1 MPVHENTTRMAPQLH
16 IGLVKVRG
24 KMLNRYIRA
33 GIGLALVAGL
43 VGIMQAQERSTLV
56 LKSGER
62 LTGDLIDLNASG
74 LWLRM
79 DGRESAVNP
88 SNVAR
93 IEFSGG
99 QLPAD
104 AQSRLGAGQPLV
116 LLKSGQVIDGRL
128 ADISG
133 SSPLHLTFDT
143 SSGQREFVS
152 SDVAQVYMSA
162 EGNQQAAAAP
172 AAAAAQTIPAGSLTL
187 NIPANQAWTDT
198 GLTVRKGEQIQF
210 FGSGDIMIS
219 PQASSGVGGSPIPP
233 SGRLPLQG
241 AQVGSLIARVGN
253 GDPFL
258 VASNT
263 SPLAMPANGRLQIG
277 VNDTEFTD
285 NSGSF
290 TVAVARLAQT
300 RVRQPGN

>member
-1 MPVHENTTRMAPQLH
+1 MAPQLH
-16 IGLVKVRG
+16 IGWVKSEG
-24 KMLNRYIRA
+24 KMPNRYIRA
-33 GIGLALVAGL
+33 GIGLALVAGSM
-43 VGIMQAQERSTLV
+43 GIMQAQERSTLV

-62 LTGDLIDLNASG
+62 MTGDLIDLNASG
-74 LWLRM
+74 LWLRV
-79 DGRESAVNP
+79 DGRDSAVNP

-128 ADISG
+128 ADIGG
-133 SSPLHLTFDT
+133 SSPLRLTFDT
-143 SSGQREFVS
+143 SSGQREFMS

-172 AAAAAQTIPAGSLTL
+172 AAAAQTIPAGSLTV

-219 PQASSGVGGSPIPP
+219 PQASSGVGGSPLPP

-263 SPLAMPANGRLQIG
+263 SPLVMPANGRLQIG

-290 TVAVARLAQT
+290 TVAVARQAQT
-300 RVRQPGN
+300 RVRQPGD